1 MPWVKCSRL
10 SFRSCSNGRH
20 GFGRSSARQ
29 HTVNGVSRF
38 YSVFLTALI
47 VLSSFSSMSDWKNE
61 DDIKAEL
68 RAMTDELRRLREGL
82 RNMVSPPQKPNPT
95 RAFLHR
101 QSWPPEPAE
110 PAEPKT
116 SEPPKAE
123 AADRKRGK
131 RRK

>member
-1 MPWVKCSRL
+1 
-10 SFRSCSNGRH
+10 
-20 GFGRSSARQ
+20 
-29 HTVNGVSRF
+29 
-38 YSVFLTALI
+38 
-47 VLSSFSSMSDWKNE
+47 MSDWKNE

-101 QSWPPEPAE
+101 QAWPPEPAE
-110 PAEPKT
+110 PAEPAEPKV

-123 AADRKRGK
+123 AADGKRAK
-131 RRK
+131 RRKKRPK